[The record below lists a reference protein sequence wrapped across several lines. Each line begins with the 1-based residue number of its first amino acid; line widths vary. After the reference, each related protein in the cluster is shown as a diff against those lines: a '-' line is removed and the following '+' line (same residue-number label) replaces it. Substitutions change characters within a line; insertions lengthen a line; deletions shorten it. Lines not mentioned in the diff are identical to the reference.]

1 MVGAI
6 VRKNVDLVAHSTN
19 IIGKRNALS
28 QSSFED
34 DEIPIGCSLWLSSF
48 SFIARVTGK
57 AYFFPLFSMLG
68 KSLTGMILGI
78 VTIIGALNWGL
89 VGIGF
94 FLKMQLNI
102 VSLIA
107 PNQMSEAVIYVIVGL
122 CGLGVLVL
130 SFRK

>member
-1 MVGAI
+1 
-6 VRKNVDLVAHSTN
+6 
-19 IIGKRNALS
+19 
-28 QSSFED
+28 
-34 DEIPIGCSLWLSSF
+34 
-48 SFIARVTGK
+48 
-57 AYFFPLFSMLG
+57 MLG